1 MELEE
6 SIQDNKLGLKQRSV
20 DIYNKF
26 KFPITLEP
34 IVFFFTLSVGLNEVC
49 WTLNVL
55 TSFLIEHPSRLSDLT

>member
-55 TSFLIEHPSRLSDLT
+55 TAF